1 MKWRQE
7 RRMLMYIS
15 TNQLQCLPSRRH
27 LSKLGSALEKDKTN
41 TGSVFADIVDVSSV
55 LQKNDPAT

>member
-1 MKWRQE
+1 
-7 RRMLMYIS
+7 MLMYIS

-55 LQKNDPAT
+55 LQKNDPVT